1 MNRPQRLN
9 AVLSVLFATCL
20 AVSGCA
26 TPPAAA
32 TKVEPAKVEAVGNS
46 GVKRLTLTDKAV
58 QRLAL
63 ATAAVEQ
70 AADRLAI
77 PYSALLYLPDGSTF
91 TYLNPEGHSY
101 VREPVTVEKI
111 VGNQAILTAGPQPG
125 TAVVTVGG
133 AELWGLEF
141 GIK

>member
-1 MNRPQRLN
+1 MNRPSRRN
-9 AVLSVLFATCL
+9 AVLSILIATSL
-20 AVSGCA
+20 AVTGCA

-32 TKVEPAKVEAVGNS
+32 TKIEPGKVEAVGNT

-58 QRLAL
+58 ERLLL
-63 ATAAVEQ
+63 ATAPVEQ
-70 AADRLAI
+70 VADRLVI
-77 PYSALLYLPDGSTF
+77 PYSALLYLPDGATF
-91 TYLNPEGHSY
+91 TYSNPDGHSY

-111 VGNQAILTAGPQPG
+111 VGKQAILTAGPKPG